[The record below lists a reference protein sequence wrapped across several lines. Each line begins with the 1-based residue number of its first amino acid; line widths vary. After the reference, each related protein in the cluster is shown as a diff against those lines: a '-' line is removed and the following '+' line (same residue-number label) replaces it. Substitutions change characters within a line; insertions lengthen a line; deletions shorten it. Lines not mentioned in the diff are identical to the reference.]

1 MWFSYLCQII
11 QKTKSSLSQNF
22 TRDHWLH
29 TPCLA
34 SNEQFQDCIL
44 WLLVPN
50 EHWADESCVF
60 CSWQSAS
67 LRSYQKRSLQWSWHS
82 SGQLKKFGRTD
93 LVIDRRTKVS
103 EANSKRYLSF
113 FTRTALTIEM
123 NGANKSKVI
132 LQLS

>member
-1 MWFSYLCQII
+1 MKL
-11 QKTKSSLSQNF
+11 T
-22 TRDHWLH
+22 
-29 TPCLA
+29 
-34 SNEQFQDCIL
+34 QF
-44 WLLVPN
+44 
-50 EHWADESCVF
+50 
-60 CSWQSAS
+60 
-67 LRSYQKRSLQWSWHS
+67 RTT
-82 SGQLKKFGRTD
+82 KKFGRTD